1 MKERAD
7 IVNVTVVNAGISFDV
22 RPGERI
28 LEAAERNGVTL
39 PVGCRAGVCGVC
51 ISRVVAG
58 AIHYPDGPPLA
69 LFEEEV
75 AAGKGLCCVGA
86 TNGNLEIEVVHLGED
101 FEAWE

>member
-1 MKERAD
+1 MEEKSG
-7 IVNVTVVNAGISFDV
+7 VVKVTIANAGISFDV

-28 LEAAERNGVTL
+28 LDAAERNGVKL
-39 PVGCRAGVCGVC
+39 PVGCRAGVCGFC

-69 LFEEEV
+69 LFEEDA

-86 TNGNLEIEVVHLGED
+86 TDGDLEIEVINLGED

>member
-1 MKERAD
+1 MEEKSTVAT
-7 IVNVTVVNAGISFDV
+7 VTIANAGISFDI

-28 LEAAERNGVTL
+28 LDAAQRNGVEL
-39 PVGCRAGVCGVC
+39 PTGCRAGACGVC

-69 LFEEEV
+69 LFEEDV
-75 AAGKGLCCVGA
+75 AAGKGLCCVG
-86 TNGNLEIEVVHLGED
+86 TTDDDLEIEVLNFGED